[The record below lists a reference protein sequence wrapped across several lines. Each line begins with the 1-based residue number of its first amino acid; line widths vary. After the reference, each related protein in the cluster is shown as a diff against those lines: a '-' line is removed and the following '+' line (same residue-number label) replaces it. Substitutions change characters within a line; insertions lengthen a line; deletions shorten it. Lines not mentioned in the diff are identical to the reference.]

1 MIINNY
7 NSYFVDK
14 PAECV
19 QYQFSESRQ
28 NSKLHN
34 QKGQGQKQ
42 KTENI
47 KNKYIGWMKSKMG

>member
-34 QKGQGQKQ
+34 QKGQKQ

-47 KNKYIGWMKSKMG
+47 KNKYIG

>member
-7 NSYFVDK
+7 NKYFVDK
-14 PAECV
+14 PECGV

-34 QKGQGQKQ
+34 QKGQGQK
-42 KTENI
+42 KSENI
-47 KNKYIGWMKSKMG
+47 KNKYTG